1 MRQVGSL
8 AVPGR
13 GHPARLDGRPV
24 PTAAPGLGLFS
35 HTTAPG
41 RPALSYPPSRICG
54 WLAIAAVLAFFLFA
68 RPEVAC
74 AHGEIHLRIL
84 ELTRQIEAATNDVA
98 RLYLERGELERGH
111 GLWEEARADY
121 DRAAHLDPSASGVDR
136 CRAQL
141 LADQGQLEAARAM
154 FDRALQRDPG
164 DGESCVGRARV
175 LAALG
180 QRQSAIADYWRA
192 LERLAVPQPAYVL
205 ELAQAL
211 AGEDHVAEALR
222 ALDEGIHKLGPIL
235 PLQGYAVDL
244 ELGRKNHDAALARIE
259 TILARALRKESWFA
273 RRGDIQLEMGRPA
286 EARKS
291 YEAAL
296 AAVRL
301 LPGRLQQSPG
311 MVKLQAHVNAALAKT
326 TNVPPS
332 RPLQ

>member
-8 AVPGR
+8 AVPVR
-13 GHPARLDGRPV
+13 GHPARLGRRPV

-35 HTTAPG
+35 QTTATG
-41 RPALSYPPSRICG
+41 RAGLSSPPSRLCG
-54 WLAIAAVLAFFLFA
+54 WLAIAAVLTFLFA
-68 RPEVAC
+68 RPQVAC

-111 GLWEEARADY
+111 GLWEEASADY
-121 DRAAHLDPSASGVDR
+121 NRAAQLDPSLSGVDR

-154 FDRALQRDPG
+154 FDRALERDPS
-164 DGESCVGRARV
+164 DGESFVGRARV
-175 LAALG
+175 LARLG
-180 QRQSAIADYWRA
+180 QGQSAIADYWRA
-192 LERLAVPQPAYVL
+192 LERLPEPRPEYVL

-211 AGEDHVAEALR
+211 AGEGQVAEALR
-222 ALDEGIHKLGPIL
+222 ALDEGINKLGPIL

-273 RRGDIQLEMGRPA
+273 RRGDIQLEIGKAA

-296 AAVRL
+296 AAVSR

-311 MVKLQAHVNAALAKT
+311 MVKLQAHVSAAVAKITNAS
-326 TNVPPS
+326 PS
-332 RPLQ
+332 QPL